1 MSTMTINTN
10 QQCLQLRIQYTRYWN
25 LCLTPFT
32 IAARDRQKQLK
43 KTKTVS
49 IYIYKE
55 IRVFFL
61 FEFKM
66 LYIHITATVHVG
78 QPVCRLKNIIKATCW
93 PYLSLF
99 PIYHYPWRF
108 ADIYFYF
115 RIIPRE
121 TFALLVSLIIISRS
135 CQVLRKSRKVAQI
148 SSQNYSFLHKQL
160 NQVFD
165 SYIVLKG

>member
-49 IYIYKE
+49 IYIYIYKE

-121 TFALLVSLIIISRS
+121 TFALLVSLKK
-135 CQVLRKSRKVAQI
+135 LLDFKKVAQSCTNI
-148 SSQNYSFLHKQL
+148 FTKLQLPPQTTESGVRFIYS
-160 NQVFD
+160 VD
-165 SYIVLKG
+165 